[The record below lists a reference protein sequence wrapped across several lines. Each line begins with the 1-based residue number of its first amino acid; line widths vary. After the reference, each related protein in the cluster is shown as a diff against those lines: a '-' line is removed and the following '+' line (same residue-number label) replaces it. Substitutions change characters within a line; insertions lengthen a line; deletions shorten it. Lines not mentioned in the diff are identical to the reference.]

1 MIDRPV
7 VGLVAN
13 NSPDFVAQAFAC
25 WKAGAAVV
33 TLRSKDDQERLR
45 LAGGSEV
52 RVPAP
57 GDGWLEAALPPRDD
71 DAVAQILF
79 TSGTEGE
86 PKGVVLTHQNLADV
100 VTRLNSVMAVSS
112 EIREYVGVP
121 VYHSFGFG
129 RCRAV
134 SAAGGRAFL
143 PARGFNPVELN
154 GLLERGEI
162 NAISA
167 VPSLWRVLLQ
177 TGAVSAGAA
186 AKVRWIEIGS
196 QSMAAS
202 EKRALR
208 TLFPQAKIVQ
218 HYGLTEASRTTFL
231 EVDSAS
237 DGRLDSV

>member
-1 MIDRPV
+1 MSCGATSSPRSASRSVPSPVYPTCRAETCSTRHTSWTPPSWSAKNRDWTGRQARRAVRRSGDSMIDRPV

-33 TLRSKDDQERLR
+33 ALRSKEDHERLR

-57 GDGWLEAALPPRDD
+57 GDGWLEAALEPRDD

-100 VTRLNSVMAVSS
+100 VARLNSVMAVSS

-143 PARGFNPVELN
+143 PARGFNPVEIN
-154 GLLERGEI
+154 SLLEAGQI

-167 VPSLWRVLLQ
+167 VPSLWRV
-177 TGAVSAGAA
+177 
-186 AKVRWIEIGS
+186 
-196 QSMAAS
+196 
-202 EKRALR
+202 
-208 TLFPQAKIVQ
+208 
-218 HYGLTEASRTTFL
+218 
-231 EVDSAS
+231 
-237 DGRLDSV
+237 